1 MSTDFPLLAPLKSEA
16 DRLGVALDTTALGRF
31 SHYLEVLGLWRER
44 AGLTSLDEPDEQQRR
59 LFAESL
65 ALLRVLRDRA
75 ILPDTGLPDIDL
87 PDAGAE
93 PVDIVDI
100 GAGAGFPGV
109 PMRIVEPQLRLTLI
123 ESHGRRAEF
132 LEQLVEELGLSD
144 VRVVRARAEEAG
156 RDPSLRA
163 TFDLAVARAVAPLP
177 VLVEYALPLLRDGGV
192 LATPKGSRA
201 QAELAEAAGAIAALG
216 GVAEEPVDL
225 PLPAEAP
232 PQSVLF
238 VRRAGPLDERY
249 PRRPGM
255 PSKRPLR

>member
-1 MSTDFPLLAPLKSEA
+1 MAVDGIDRVGDFLLGHQLARPVAEHSAEGVE
-16 DRLGVALDTTALGRF
+16 DRPEEGRPEENDRVVEYAA
-31 SHYLEVLGLWRER
+31 S
-44 AGLTSLDEPDEQQRR
+44 AGP
-59 LFAESL
+59 
-65 ALLRVLRDRA
+65 
-75 ILPDTGLPDIDL
+75 
-87 PDAGAE
+87 
-93 PVDIVDI
+93 
-100 GAGAGFPGV
+100 
-109 PMRIVEPQLRLTLI
+109 
-123 ESHGRRAEF
+123 H